1 VVRLLLLAALIVGVI
16 AGGAGGA
23 STEACRSAVIVSAT
37 TAKVLR
43 GLHLPIN
50 SVVADGHGG
59 WFVGNSRLKHLRRD
73 GSVDETWHSAARRS
87 LPYRLRLADGM
98 LVRHGNCLYF
108 AGRRRV
114 VAVDAG
120 TGRVLWLSPAI
131 AGPTVR
137 GLRATI
143 AAVAAG
149 SRTVYVG
156 GTFTSLGGARR
167 VGLAALDALT
177 GRLLPW
183 QAPPARDVALLAL
196 SSSRLYFSG
205 SSGVRAVRASDGRAT
220 SFVPRARIDGPI
232 MLAVWNR
239 FVLLGCSSR
248 WSYCPADSG
257 VFDGRSGKPVHKFGF
272 DEVLSAGAVAFH
284 GSTAYLGTGPEGD
297 FGGSTYLIAI
307 DLRTGKFEPWFPKVG
322 YYASATSIA
331 VSGDRVFVAG
341 SFCPGP

>member
-1 VVRLLLLAALIVGVI
+1 LLLLAALIAGAV
-16 AGGAGGA
+16 AGGAEGT
-23 STEACRSAVIVSAT
+23 STQACRSAVIIST

-43 GLHLPIN
+43 GLHLPVD

-59 WFVGNSRLKHLRRD
+59 WFAANGRLKHIRRD

-87 LPYRLRLADGM
+87 LPYRLRLTDGM
-98 LVRHGNCLYF
+98 LVQRGNRLYV

-143 AAVAAG
+143 TAVAAG

-167 VGLAALDALT
+167 VGLAALDAST
-177 GRLLPW
+177 GQLLPW
-183 QAPPARDVALLAL
+183 QASPARDVALLAL
-196 SSSRLYFSG
+196 SSSKLCFSG
-205 SSGVRAVRASDGRAT
+205 SSGVRAVRARDGRAT
-220 SFVPRARIDGPI
+220 SFVPRAQIGNPA
-232 MLAVWNR
+232 MLAVWGR
-239 FVLLGCSSR
+239 FVLLGCSVRGSACY
-248 WSYCPADSG
+248 SDSG
-257 VFDGRSGKPVHKFGF
+257 VFDGRTGRPVHKFAF
-272 DEVLSAGAVAFH
+272 DEVLSAGAVAFA
-284 GSTAYLGTGPEGD
+284 GSTAYLGTGPEGG
-297 FGGSTYLIAI
+297 FGGSNYLIAI
-307 DLRTGKFEPWFPKVG
+307 DLRTGKFDSRWFLKVG
-322 YYASATSIA
+322 YYASATSMA